1 MVVEVDDHYLAVL
14 DNSCVAELVA
24 VHLCEVSLQYQQ
36 EMRARTYM
44 CLHQEISIGDYVV
57 FNASIEE
64 RKPIVRMSQSYSS
77 KQVAKCLWL
86 ESFHFS

>member
-1 MVVEVDDHYLAVL
+1 
-14 DNSCVAELVA
+14 
-24 VHLCEVSLQYQQ
+24 
-36 EMRARTYM
+36 M

-57 FNASIEE
+57 SNARIEE